1 MENILDKNTIEFLT
15 VANEYCAFLEKSE
28 KFTRREFVA
37 KMQKIL
43 PLLYLKAAMLPQ
55 TDEYADGEAE
65 IFLSEYDYEYIKN
78 KTSQRLGSVD
88 GYINIFPSE
97 DNYAEYEQAEISE
110 CAADIYQDLKN
121 FAENYRSESEEAMK
135 AALIQCVGNFKD
147 YWGMR
152 LISLQAA
159 LHRAAYLNTDDD
171 NDEDTADIGRDAINR
186 VSTTDPQPEYN
197 GNSLINN
204 FFENYHK
211 KI

>member
-1 MENILDKNTIEFLT
+1 MENIFEKNTLEFLT
-15 VANEYCAFLEKSE
+15 VANEYCGFLEKSE
-28 KFTRREFVA
+28 KYTRKDFIA

-43 PLLYLKAAMLPQ
+43 PLLYLKAAMLPE
-55 TDEYADGEAE
+55 TDDYADGEAE
-65 IFLSEYDYEYIKN
+65 VFLSEYDYEYIKN

-88 GYINIFPSE
+88 GYINIFPTE

-121 FAENYRSESEEAMK
+121 FAENCRSGSEEAMS
-135 AALIQCVGNFKD
+135 AALTQCRNNFKD

-159 LHRAAYLNTDDD
+159 FHRAAYLNTDDD
-171 NDEDTADIGRDAINR
+171 NNEEDTSLQNE
-186 VSTTDPQPEYN
+186 EYN

-204 FFENYHK
+204 FLENYHK

>member
-1 MENILDKNTIEFLT
+1 MGNILDKNTIEFLT
-15 VANEYCAFLEKSE
+15 VANEYCGFLEKSE
-28 KFTRREFVA
+28 KFTRKDFIA

-43 PLLYLKAAMLPQ
+43 PLLYLKATMLPE
-55 TDEYADGEAE
+55 TDDYADGEAE
-65 IFLSEYDYEYIKN
+65 VFLSEYDYEYIKN

-88 GYINIFPSE
+88 GYINIFPTE

-121 FAENYRSESEEAMK
+121 FAENYRSGSEEAMK
-135 AALIQCVGNFKD
+135 AALIQCIGNFKD

-159 LHRAAYLNTDDD
+159 LHRAAYHSVD
-171 NDEDTADIGRDAINR
+171 NPDEEE
-186 VSTTDPQPEYN
+186 SSPEEQEYN

>member
-1 MENILDKNTIEFLT
+1 MENIFEKNTLEFLT
-15 VANEYCAFLEKSE
+15 VANEYCGFLEKSE
-28 KFTRREFVA
+28 KYTRKDFVA

-43 PLLYLKAAMLPQ
+43 PLLYLKAAMLPES
-55 TDEYADGEAE
+55 DDYAYGEAE
-65 IFLSEYDYEYIKN
+65 VFLSEYDYEYIKN
-78 KTSQRLGSVD
+78 KTSQRLGSLD

-97 DNYAEYEQAEISE
+97 DNFAEYEQAEISE

-121 FAENYRSESEEAMK
+121 FAENCRSGSEEAMS
-135 AALIQCVGNFKD
+135 AALTQCHNNFKD

-159 LHRAAYLNTDDD
+159 LHRAAYLNTNDDD
-171 NDEDTADIGRDAINR
+171 DEENTDNGRDAINR
-186 VSTTDPQPEYN
+186 ISTESQPEYN

>member
-1 MENILDKNTIEFLT
+1 MENIFEKNTLEFLT
-15 VANEYCAFLEKSE
+15 VANEYCGFLEKSE
-28 KFTRREFVA
+28 KYTRKDFIA

-43 PLLYLKAAMLPQ
+43 PLLYLKAAMLPES
-55 TDEYADGEAE
+55 DDYADGEAE
-65 IFLSEYDYEYIKN
+65 VFLSEYDYEYIKN

-88 GYINIFPSE
+88 GYINIFPTE

-121 FAENYRSESEEAMK
+121 FAENCRSGSEEAMS
-135 AALIQCVGNFKD
+135 AALTQCRNNFKD

-159 LHRAAYLNTDDD
+159 LH
-171 NDEDTADIGRDAINR
+171 ADIGRDAINR

-204 FFENYHK
+204 FLENYHK